1 VTQPY
6 RLLLNQRVPMRDGV
20 ELSTDVWLPATT
32 SGPVPALLIRNIYN
46 NADRRYLSWM
56 PPFVAAGYAVVMQD
70 CRGRHDSDGV
80 WDPYICEVTDG
91 FDTVEWVG
99 TQPWCDG
106 QVGTFGVSYPGF
118 TQTVS
123 APLRNPHLIALVP
136 IASQQD
142 NWGHHRVSGAIHW
155 SASLFFATLIG
166 RTMQTE
172 PVALL
177 DQESFLRHLPL
188 VTAVEAN
195 VGPSVYYRGII
206 EHDRYGDWWSRYS
219 LRDRYNE
226 VDVPAYF
233 MTGWYD
239 SLLRETL
246 TVFAGWKSQARSL
259 EARRLTRITVGP
271 WSHQISPWGR
281 APLGPNGEFEDVA
294 FGAHAVGDNIGEH
307 LRWYDARLR
316 NQSAGAASLQASARP
331 ARLAGEGNNPTGIDA
346 EPPVRLFVMGRNE
359 WRSEHEWPIARTRW
373 TDVFLASNGGAA
385 TAEGDGRLTFAAPGT
400 EDPALPAAAIA
411 SSDQFAYDPDDP
423 VPSWG
428 AQYQAADLG
437 GPRDRR
443 EVERRR
449 DVLVY
454 TSDPL
459 ESELEVTGP
468 IAVELWASTDALDTD
483 WTGALV
489 DVFPDG
495 RAIILCEG
503 ICRARYR
510 DEMAAPVLIP
520 PNTATAFR
528 IDCWATSNAFLPG
541 HRIRLEISSSNFPR
555 FDRNLNTGGR
565 VGFETEWRVAH
576 QVVFHDAAHP
586 SRLILPVIPG

>member
-1 VTQPY
+1 MTHPY
-6 RLLLNQRVPMRDGV
+6 RLMLNQRVAMRDGV
-20 ELSTDVWLPATT
+20 ELSTDVWLPPARPGAAGPAP
-32 SGPVPALLIRNIYN
+32 SGERFPALLIRNIYN

-56 PPFVAAGYAVVMQD
+56 QPFVAAGYAVVAQD
-70 CRGRHDSDGV
+70 CRGRHDSDGT

-91 FDTVEWVG
+91 YDTVEWVG

-106 QVGTFGVSYPGF
+106 QVATFGVSYPGF

-123 APLRNPHLIALVP
+123 ATLRNPHLKALVP

-155 SASLFFATLIG
+155 SVSLFFATLIG

-177 DQESFLRHLPL
+177 DQETLLRHLPL

-195 VGPSVYYRGII
+195 VGPSAYYRGVI
-206 EHDRYGDWWSRYS
+206 EHDRYDEWWSRYS
-219 LRDRYNE
+219 LRHRYGD

-246 TVFAGWKSQARSL
+246 AVFAGWKGQARSA
-259 EARRLTRITVGP
+259 EARGLTRILVGP
-271 WSHQISPWGR
+271 WSHQVAPWGR
-281 APLGPNGEFEDVA
+281 DQLGPNGEFEAVA
-294 FGAHAVGDNIGEH
+294 FGPQAVGDNVGEH

-316 NQSAGAASLQASARP
+316 GRN
-331 ARLAGEGNNPTGIDA
+331 TGIDRQ
-346 EPPVRLFVMGRNE
+346 PPVRLFVMGRNA
-359 WRSEHEWPIARTRW
+359 WRDEHEWPIARTQW
-373 TDVFLASNGGAA
+373 TDAYLASGGSAN
-385 TAEGDGRLTFAAPGT
+385 TADGDGRLVFGAPPQLDAGGT
-400 EDPALPAAAIA
+400 SPDEFTYDPA
-411 SSDQFAYDPDDP
+411 DP

-428 AQYQAADLG
+428 AQYQSADLG

-443 EVERRR
+443 TVENRP

-454 TSDPL
+454 TSDVL
-459 ESELEVTGP
+459 ASDIEVTGP
-468 IAVELWASTDALDTD
+468 IAVELWAATDAADTD
-483 WTGALV
+483 LTAALV

-495 RAIILCEG
+495 RSIILCEG

-510 DEMAAPVLIP
+510 DEMAPPVLVP
-520 PNTATAFR
+520 PNTPTSFR
-528 IDCWATSNAFLPG
+528 IDLWSTSNAFLSG
-541 HRIRLEISSSNFPR
+541 HRIRLEVSSSNFPR

-576 QVVFHDAAHP
+576 QTVFHDGARP
-586 SRLILPVIPG
+586 SRLILPVIPQP